1 MHHSKPARTAVC
13 GQRNACER
21 IAPPFTP
28 IKAYTGRRLNV
39 RIRNPRNFFAGVIF
53 LSFGL
58 CAVVV
63 GRDYPMG
70 SALRMGAGY
79 FPLVLGA
86 LLVVLGAVICATSLF
101 IPGEKVEPIGLR
113 PLLLVLTAI
122 GAFAVSVDS
131 IGLVAATL
139 VMTLVAAAA
148 SPESRWREVVIL
160 SIALLGLSIG
170 VFAYGLGLPFKL
182 LPF

>member
-1 MHHSKPARTAVC
+1 
-13 GQRNACER
+13 
-21 IAPPFTP
+21 
-28 IKAYTGRRLNV
+28 
-39 RIRNPRNFFAGVIF
+39 
-53 LSFGL
+53 
-58 CAVVV
+58 
-63 GRDYPMG
+63 
-70 SALRMGAGY
+70 MGAGY